1 MSIGGRGLNSVKR
14 LNWIYSRKWTWLGAS
29 YDFLL
34 QITFF
39 LKFSWVCLVPK
50 VLLKLDLQASLNY
63 ATADLFVDFV
73 VAAKYDE
80 AADERGDECMMLT

>member
-1 MSIGGRGLNSVKR
+1 
-14 LNWIYSRKWTWLGAS
+14 
-29 YDFLL
+29 
-34 QITFF
+34 
-39 LKFSWVCLVPK
+39 
-50 VLLKLDLQASLNY
+50 LQASLNY